1 LNGWISVLLCLYLV
15 VAYSVHLIRCYRC
28 GDYKRHAE
36 HAKKLF
42 DGVTFAGSLML
53 MIGVLYDDTVLKL
66 IGDTTLY
73 LVIGGVAG
81 LGYSIRALIPQWG

>member
-1 LNGWISVLLCLYLV
+1 MYLI
-15 VAYSVHLIRCYRC
+15 VAYAIHMSRCYKK
-28 GDYKRHAE
+28 GDYKRHPE

-53 MIGVLYDDTVLKL
+53 MIGVIYDDQVLKL

-81 LGYSIRALIPQWG
+81 LGYAIRALVPPWD